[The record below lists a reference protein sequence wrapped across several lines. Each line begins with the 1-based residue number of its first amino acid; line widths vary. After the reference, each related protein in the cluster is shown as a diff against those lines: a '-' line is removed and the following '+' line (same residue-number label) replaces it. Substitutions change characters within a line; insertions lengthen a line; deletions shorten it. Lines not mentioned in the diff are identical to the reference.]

1 MLRSLS
7 RATSRSLSPL
17 SSFFPRFQAM
27 LEPTERSFGA
37 KVISLAQSKLS
48 DFREPSP
55 VLNSPQRRCAGRYP
69 TLSLLSSARR
79 GGIRDLTI
87 MSAVKLARSLARLR
101 NRPSPLSH
109 AVSFDL
115 CCASGRLCLAFF
127 KVTGRRL
134 STISLSIRIIVLR
147 SRGRERNL
155 ERNFLSFLLNKII
168 YY

>member
-17 SSFFPRFQAM
+17 SFFPRFQAM

-55 VLNSPQRRCAGRYP
+55 ALNSPQRRCAGRYP
-69 TLSLLSSARR
+69 SLSLLSSARR

-115 CCASGRLCLAFF
+115 CCTSGRLCLAFF
-127 KVTGRRL
+127 KMTGRRL

-155 ERNFLSFLLNKII
+155 ERNFLSFLVNK
-168 YY
+168 

>member
-27 LEPTERSFGA
+27 LDPTERSFGA

-55 VLNSPQRRCAGRYP
+55 ALNSPQRRCAGRYP

-155 ERNFLSFLLNKII
+155 ERNFLSFLINK
-168 YY
+168 